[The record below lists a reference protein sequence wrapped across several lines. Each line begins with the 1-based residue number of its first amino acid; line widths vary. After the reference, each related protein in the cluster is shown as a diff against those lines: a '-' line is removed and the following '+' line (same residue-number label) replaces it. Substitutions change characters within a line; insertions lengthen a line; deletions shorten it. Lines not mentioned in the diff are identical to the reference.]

1 MGAPVL
7 SLECG
12 MVVSNGNHPQMANK
26 IRYSHLLSGE
36 WLNDNSANYHHAMV
50 FMIFAVKSSIS
61 RFKVCGISMH
71 FHTPCL
77 LGEFDP
83 LTIFRE
89 KSCCGLGHGHRKS
102 LELASGN
109 AMSFKWDQ
117 HLYLDYLADGII
129 VVSALNPYIEAHEI
143 LPFGSP

>member
-1 MGAPVL
+1 MRSCQILHEKMARLPLCGSRRDFVL
-7 SLECG
+7 G
-12 MVVSNGNHPQMANK
+12 
-26 IRYSHLLSGE
+26 
-36 WLNDNSANYHHAMV
+36 V
-50 FMIFAVKSSIS
+50 FLQPCFY
-61 RFKVCGISMH
+61 FGISMH

-129 VVSALNPYIEAHEI
+129 VVSALNPHIEAHEI